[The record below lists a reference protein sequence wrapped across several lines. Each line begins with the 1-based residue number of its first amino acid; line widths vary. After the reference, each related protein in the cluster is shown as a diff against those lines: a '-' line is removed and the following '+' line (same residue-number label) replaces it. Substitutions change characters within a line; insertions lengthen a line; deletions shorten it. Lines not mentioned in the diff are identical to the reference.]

1 MSFYHA
7 IYGKGGD
14 TPDTKKISVEV
25 TKSDLTDK
33 SSSKTLTFIVNVG
46 QVAILSAGAGDTSD
60 NLPFNTDNTQGW
72 TISNDEAILG
82 SIRGG
87 CLQTSSEDSVS
98 LGCLIVMPTEN
109 TGTISVSRTG
119 GGTTW
124 TGVSYIILDISAK

>member
-14 TPDTKKISVEV
+14 TPDKKISVEV

-33 SSSKTLTFIVNVG
+33 SSTKTLTFIVNVG
-46 QVAILSAGAGDTSD
+46 QIAILSAGVGDASD

-72 TISNDEAILG
+72 TISNNKAILG

-87 CLQTSSEDSVS
+87 SSQTSTDDSAC

-109 TGTISVSRTG
+109 TGSISVSRTG

-124 TGVSYIILDISAK
+124 IGISYIILDISAK